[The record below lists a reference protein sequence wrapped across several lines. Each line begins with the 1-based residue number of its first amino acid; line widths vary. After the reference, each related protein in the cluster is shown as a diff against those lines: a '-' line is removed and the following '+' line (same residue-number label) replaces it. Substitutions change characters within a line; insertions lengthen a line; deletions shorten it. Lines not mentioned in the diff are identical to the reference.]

1 MARFA
6 LTRSASL
13 VGILL
18 GLSVVVFLLE
28 AVVPA
33 DPVRAMVGASATP
46 QIVEAKRYELGL
58 DQQPVEA
65 FGADGPRPP
74 SRVGVGAGRLHRC
87 DQHLG
92 ALGAEHV
99 VEPVAELRVTIAREA
114 AQTASVFLHAQL
126 CW

>member
-28 AVVPA
+28 AVVSA
-33 DPVRAMVGASATP
+33 DPVRAMVEASATP

-65 FGADGPRPP
+65 FG
-74 SRVGVGAGRLHRC
+74 GRAAPTVPHRRWRW
-87 DQHLG
+87 
-92 ALGAEHV
+92 APA
-99 VEPVAELRVTIAREA
+99 PV
-114 AQTASVFLHAQL
+114 
-126 CW
+126 